1 MTVTMLGAFAFVFVV
16 FFYSSAAF
24 GVADETL
31 VNRLPLHMVPAL
43 AFYLV
48 LLWRQEPAR
57 TSGVESAATREAAQ

>member
-1 MTVTMLGAFAFVFVV
+1 VFVV

-43 AFYLV
+43 AFYLAF
-48 LLWRQEPAR
+48 LWRQGTASASAAEGAPAR
-57 TSGVESAATREAAQ
+57 QIAQ